1 MQEFLFLAVSE
12 KSVITVF
19 VNAIICYYN
28 SDMNINKESTIL
40 ITCSPGLVDCLQS
53 EVESLGYQTFNPHK
67 AGLEIRGTI
76 VDCMKLNLNLRTA
89 FNVLYLFKEFKSK
102 NPDQLYR
109 YLMSLNWA
117 DIIGEDEYFTVISRA
132 DNPSIK
138 HTAFPSMKVKDA
150 IVDSIAKAKG
160 KRPDSGSERNNVVLN
175 FYWKDNDC
183 WIYIN
188 TSGNKLADRGYRK
201 MPHSAPMQETLAA
214 GVLLTAGYDG
224 SMPLV
229 CPMCGSGT
237 LAIEAALIS
246 MNKSAGLLRSNYGFA
261 HLKDF
266 DKNLWQEMRKNA
278 LKAAKKTL
286 AFPIIATDIDDKA
299 IYAAKQNAKT
309 AGVDH
314 LIEFAICDFAE
325 TKIPDTPG
333 MVILNPE
340 YGIRL
345 SETKELEGT
354 YKRIGDFFKQKCQ
367 GYACY
372 IFTGNMDL
380 AKKVGLRTS
389 KKILFFNGT
398 IECRLL
404 RYDIYA
410 GTKKQS

>member
-1 MQEFLFLAVSE
+1 
-12 KSVITVF
+12 
-19 VNAIICYYN
+19 
-28 SDMNINKESTIL
+28 MNINKESTIL
-40 ITCSPGLVDCLQS
+40 ITCSPGLVDCLQT
-53 EVESLGYQTFNPHK
+53 EVEDLGYKTFNPHK
-67 AGLEIRGTI
+67 AGLEIKGTI

-109 YLMSLNWA
+109 YLVSLNWA
-117 DIIGEDEYFTVISRA
+117 DVISEDEYFTVVSRA
-132 DNPSIK
+132 DNPSVK
-138 HTAFPSMKVKDA
+138 HTMFPSMKVKDA

-160 KRPDSGSERNNVVLN
+160 KRPDSGSDRNNVVLN
-175 FYWKDNDC
+175 FYWKDSNC

-201 MPHSAPMQETLAA
+201 IPHSAPMQETLAA
-214 GVLLTAGYDG
+214 GVLMAAGYDG
-224 SMPLV
+224 SKPLV

-246 MNKSAGLLRSNYGFA
+246 MNKAAGLLRSNYGFA

-266 DKNLWQEMRKNA
+266 DKTLWHQMRKDA

-286 AFPIIATDIDDKA
+286 AFPIIATDIDA
-299 IYAAKQNAKT
+299 RAVLAAKQNAKT

-325 TKIPDTPG
+325 TKIPPG
-333 MVILNPE
+333 QGIVLLNPE
-340 YGIRL
+340 YGMRL
-345 SETKELEGT
+345 GDTTELEEI
-354 YKRIGDFFKQKCQ
+354 YKRMGDFFKQKCA
-367 GYACY
+367 GYAAH
-372 IFTGNMDL
+372 IFTGNTNL

-389 KKILFFNGT
+389 KKLPFFNGT

-410 GTKKQS
+410 GSKR

>member
-1 MQEFLFLAVSE
+1 
-12 KSVITVF
+12 
-19 VNAIICYYN
+19 
-28 SDMNINKESTIL
+28 MNINKESTIL
-40 ITCSPGLVDCLQS
+40 ITCSPGLVDCLQT
-53 EVESLGYQTFNPHK
+53 EVEALGYKTFNPHK
-67 AGLEIRGTI
+67 AGLEIKGTI
-76 VDCMKLNLNLRTA
+76 ADCMKLNLNLRTA

-109 YLMSLNWA
+109 YLISLNWA
-117 DIIGEDEYFTVISRA
+117 DVISEDEYFTVVSRV

-138 HTAFPSMKVKDA
+138 HTMFPSMKVKDA
-150 IVDSIAKAKG
+150 IVDSIAKVKG
-160 KRPDSGSERNNVVLN
+160 KRPDSGSDRNNVVLN
-175 FYWKDNDC
+175 FYWKDKNC

-201 MPHSAPMQETLAA
+201 MPHAAPMQETLAA

-266 DKNLWQEMRKNA
+266 DNALWQKMRKKA

-286 AFPIIATDIDDKA
+286 AFPIIATDIDGQA
-299 IYAAKQNAKT
+299 IFAAKQNAKT

-314 LIEFAICDFAE
+314 LIEFAVCDFAE
-325 TKIPDTPG
+325 TKIPPAPG
-333 MVILNPE
+333 IILLNPE
-340 YGIRL
+340 YGMRL
-345 SETKELEGT
+345 GDTTELEET
-354 YKRIGDFFKQKCQ
+354 YKRIGDFFKQKCA
-367 GYACY
+367 GYAGH
-372 IFTGNMDL
+372 IFTGNMNL

-389 KKILFFNGT
+389 KKTPFFNGT

-404 RYDIYA
+404 KYNIYE
-410 GTKKQS
+410 GSKK